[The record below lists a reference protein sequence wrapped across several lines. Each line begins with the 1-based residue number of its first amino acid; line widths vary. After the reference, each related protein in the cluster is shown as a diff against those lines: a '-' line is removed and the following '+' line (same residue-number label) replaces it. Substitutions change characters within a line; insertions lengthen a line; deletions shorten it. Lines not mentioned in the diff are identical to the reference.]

1 MDNNGYGSTDTRGLL
16 VKISASLIS
25 LSVLLSNGIGK
36 TSGNGMNLQVFF
48 RHFLVVVIV
57 LVRNISKYQQWN
69 STVLWY

>member
-36 TSGNGMNLQVFF
+36 TSGNGMNLQVF
-48 RHFLVVVIV
+48 
-57 LVRNISKYQQWN
+57 
-69 STVLWY
+69 